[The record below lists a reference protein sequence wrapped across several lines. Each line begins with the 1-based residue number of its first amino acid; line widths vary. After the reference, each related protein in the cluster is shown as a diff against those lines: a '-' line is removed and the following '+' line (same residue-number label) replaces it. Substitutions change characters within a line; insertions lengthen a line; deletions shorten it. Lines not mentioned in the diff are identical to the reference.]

1 MSTKKFTVEVTEEAD
16 PLELEK
22 KKIYI
27 DARRL
32 DFGEFLFGEIL
43 RLTAEKNKTNRKE
56 NK

>member
-1 MSTKKFTVEVTEEAD
+1 MSTKKFTVEVTEETN

-22 KKIYI
+22 KKFYI